1 MILQEG
7 PTPRWGR
14 RRGNGPTHCQNHL
27 NLNSLTIAP
36 LFRFLKISK
45 RLDFSTVN
53 RQPEATLAKKAT
65 IFRRVFCQP
74 MNDFIDFSHC
84 EPYHVSP
91 QRPYSLH
98 IRSVAH
104 ALPRSVTKPG
114 NKKWPFPSE
123 RPCYGKLS
131 TCRETVARKMPENI
145 LNWDDPT
152 NLLTDFRVCCSLVW
166 RFAILDGSI
175 FIILDY
181 RYRPRFI
188 R

>member
-7 PTPRWGR
+7 PTPRWGEEEGQR
-14 RRGNGPTHCQNHL
+14 PYSLSKPLKPQLANYSPT
-27 NLNSLTIAP
+27 
-36 LFRFLKISK
+36 ISIFENQQK
-45 RLDFSTVN
+45 LDFSTVN
-53 RQPEATLAKKAT
+53 RQQEATLAKKAT

-114 NKKWPFPSE
+114 NKNDRSHRNGHATGNYQLVEKLLQEKCRKISWTEMILQTCLRVNGPAAFLYDGLPFS
-123 RPCYGKLS
+123 
-131 TCRETVARKMPENI
+131 V
-145 LNWDDPT
+145 
-152 NLLTDFRVCCSLVW
+152 V
-166 RFAILDGSI
+166 
-175 FIILDY
+175 
-181 RYRPRFI
+181 RYS
-188 R
+188 

>member
-27 NLNSLTIAP
+27 NLNSPTIAP

-53 RQPEATLAKKAT
+53 RQPEATLAKKTT

-114 NKKWPFPSE
+114 NKNDRSHRNGHATGNYQLVE
-123 RPCYGKLS
+123 KLLQEK
-131 TCRETVARKMPENI
+131 CRKI
-145 LNWDDPT
+145 
-152 NLLTDFRVCCSLVW
+152 S
-166 RFAILDGSI
+166 
-175 FIILDY
+175 
-181 RYRPRFI
+181 
-188 R
+188 

>member
-1 MILQEG
+1 MGEEEG
-7 PTPRWGR
+7 DRPYSLSKPLKPQLANYSPTISIFENQQKAGFF
-14 RRGNGPTHCQNHL
+14 NGKSSTRS
-27 NLNSLTIAP
+27 NSC
-36 LFRFLKISK
+36 
-45 RLDFSTVN
+45 
-53 RQPEATLAKKAT
+53 EKAT

-84 EPYHVSP
+84 EPYDVSP

-114 NKKWPFPSE
+114 NKKCPFPSE

-145 LNWDDPT
+145 LN
-152 NLLTDFRVCCSLVW
+152 
-166 RFAILDGSI
+166 
-175 FIILDY
+175 
-181 RYRPRFI
+181 
-188 R
+188 